1 LAAKWLQ
8 ELDDVADRLTRK
20 IAVITG
26 AASGIGK
33 ASAFLFAAEAA
44 TVIVADLDVARGN
57 RVCDSLRDLG
67 HTADFVEV
75 DVRDT
80 GSVERMAD
88 TILQQHERIDVFFHN
103 AMNCR
108 LVNEQDR
115 RVTELPE
122 PVWSEII
129 NLVLGG
135 TYRCCKAIGRVMISQ
150 GSGSI
155 ILTATTDA
163 LIGTA
168 GYDAY
173 TAAKG
178 GVVSLTRSLAAG
190 LARDGIRVNAIC
202 PGFVAT
208 EPQLE
213 WLKKDGA
220 AEMMRILH
228 LLPISKPE
236 NIASFALYLASEES
250 SVVTGGIFP
259 IDSGYMAFKANL
271 DVSGM
276 LGGGVKQ

>member
-1 LAAKWLQ
+1 LQ
-8 ELDDVADRLTRK
+8 EVVNMADRLARK

-33 ASAFLFAAEAA
+33 ASAFVFAAEAA
-44 TVIVADLDVARGN
+44 TVIVADLDAARG
-57 RVCDSLRDLG
+57 REVRDSLRNLG
-67 HTADFVEV
+67 HAADFVEV
-75 DVRDT
+75 DVRNT
-80 GSVERMAD
+80 GSVEHMTE
-88 TILQQHERIDVFFHN
+88 TILRQHGRIDVLFHN

-108 LVNEQDR
+108 LVNEEDR
-115 RVTELPE
+115 RVTDLPE
-122 PVWSEII
+122 PVWSEIL

-135 TYRCCKAIGRVMISQ
+135 TYRCCKAIGQVMISQ

-168 GYDAY
+168 GYDGY

-190 LARDGIRVNAIC
+190 LARDGIRVNSIC

-213 WLKKDGA
+213 WLKKEGA
-220 AEMMRILH
+220 AEMMRMLH

-250 SVVTGGIFP
+250 SVVTGGVFP
-259 IDSGYMAFKANL
+259 IDSGYMAFKANVDL
-271 DVSGM
+271 SGM
-276 LGGGVKQ
+276 LGAGGRQ

>member
-1 LAAKWLQ
+1 MANRLA
-8 ELDDVADRLTRK
+8 RK
-20 IAVITG
+20 VAVITG

-44 TVIVADLDVARGN
+44 TLIVADLDAVRG
-57 RVCDSLRDLG
+57 RQVCDALKDLG
-67 HTADFVEV
+67 HAAYFVEV

-80 GSVERMAD
+80 VSVERMAE
-88 TILQQHERIDVFFHN
+88 TIVQQYGRIDVFFHN

-108 LVNEQDR
+108 FVNEQDR

-122 PVWSEII
+122 PVWAEIL
-129 NLVLGG
+129 NLVLSG

-173 TAAKG
+173 TSAKG

-220 AEMMRILH
+220 EEMMRMLH
-228 LLPISKPE
+228 LLPIPKPE
-236 NIASFALYLASEES
+236 NIASFALYLASDES
-250 SVVTGGIFP
+250 SVVTGGVFP
-259 IDSGYMAFKANL
+259 VDSGYMAFKANL
-271 DVSGM
+271 DISGM
-276 LGGGVKQ
+276 LGAGVKQ